1 MTSGFSGYIPA
12 LLNPFLMVDTD
23 NTFPSA
29 YWKIVVILRFLAV
42 KGYFCPNVTSLTPF
56 KALKNVASKA

>member
-1 MTSGFSGYIPA
+1 
-12 LLNPFLMVDTD
+12 MVGTD